1 MITEDYVSFETA
13 KLLKEK
19 GFNEEDSPFYS
30 EQDRDEWVQN
40 NNYSIPN
47 PDYNKDI
54 PFDSETI
61 TMVAPHVSLQM
72 AMKWLREVHDLHI
85 IVSPYKV
92 GKEEKAFHW
101 CCEVYKSFNLLGCR
115 IYVNETPKSYEEG
128 VEIAIRYCLEN
139 LIQIAKKF

>member
-1 MITEDYVSFETA
+1 MAAITEDYVSFETA

-19 GFNEEDSPFYS
+19 GF
-30 EQDRDEWVQN
+30 DEYCRASYDLGNGELSQFVCHCYGDNRIQ
-40 NNYSIPN
+40 
-47 PDYNKDI
+47 
-54 PFDSETI
+54 
-61 TMVAPHVSLQM
+61 APTLQM

-115 IYVNETPKSYEEG
+115 IYANETPKSYEEG
-128 VEIAIRYCLEN
+128 VEIAIKYCLEH
-139 LIQIAKKF
+139 LIHIAKKSK